1 MLVISSYIFLKNLHF
16 HAYHGV
22 LPQENII
29 GNDYIVNTRIKY
41 CMDRVIVSDN
51 LADTISYADVF
62 ECIKQEMNL
71 PSKLLEHVAGRIG
84 NRLLKEYP
92 QIETIDLKIMKR
104 NPPMGSDCDGAGVEL
119 HFVNEKTK

>member
-1 MLVISSYIFLKNLHF
+1 MLVTSSYIFLKNLHF

-29 GNDYIVNTRIKY
+29 GNDYIVNVRIKY
-41 CMDRVIVSDN
+41 GMNRVIVSDN
-51 LADTISYADVF
+51 LTDTISYADVF
-62 ECIKQEMNL
+62 ECIKQEMNV

-84 NRLLKEYP
+84 NRLIKEYP
-92 QIETIDLKIMKR
+92 QIETIDIKLMKR

-119 HFVNEKTK
+119 HLVNEKTK